1 MRALRWA
8 LPFLTLLGFA
18 VAANAADYGDA
29 DSGASPAGIAIGLF
43 IGLLVAVGVIVLIGR
58 IHVRGPYIA
67 SGNSRFGLWDVVSIG
82 GGLLGALSGGG
93 SSVDRFSGGGGAGGG
108 GGATGSW

>member
-8 LPFLTLLGFA
+8 LPFLVLLGFA
-18 VAANAADYGDA
+18 IAANAADSGDA

-43 IGLLVAVGVIVLIGR
+43 IGLLVVVGVIVLIGKIR
-58 IHVRGPYIA
+58 VRGPYIA
-67 SGNSRFGLWDVVSIG
+67 GGNSGFGLWDAVSIG
-82 GGLLGALSGGG
+82 GGLLSGGG
-93 SSVDRFSGGGGAGGG
+93 SSGDAFSGGGGVGGG